1 MMNMIEKRDTLL
13 AKLAKANTLE
23 EIIATG
29 WQLEKCGNTL
39 KQDDYLDLMKNKKDE
54 FYYEQIQKR
63 EQEVRNSLLL
73 NFVKPVQGNV
83 VDLTAIDT
91 KLAWW
96 EIREILLKKQNK
108 DEIDEAFLAYTLKVY
123 PQNDLK
129 ERQLTH
135 RIEEAKAKINIYLE
149 ADCPSPTDLK
159 KMYGI
164 QMDEII
170 DSYKFLRSNAYEF
183 YDSLNKDDFMKE
195 PKEFKG
201 NGYTKQ
207 IITEVASLDEDYYL
221 PKNHKNF
228 VAFCEQNDLPT
239 SMVRRYCRLQK
250 AKNSDFFKLDLAK
263 QVEQLSLVKLDEVD
277 KVKPLAAQ
285 LVDVFDENTDI
296 DTIDYHYFYK
306 QKLNKD
312 EVFQF
317 LRAIKLDNIAEKF
330 RKYVVMHPNAFTCY
344 DAKEIA
350 MYSKNFILTFENQT
364 VNYEPANFVKVI
376 NELEEENLPMSKGL
390 IVQKLTEKQNSKK
403 ITKSIV
409 KPFQVC

>member
-1 MMNMIEKRDTLL
+1 MNMIEKRDSLL
-13 AKLAKANTLE
+13 AKLAKADTLE
-23 EIIATG
+23 EIIIVG
-29 WQLEKCGNTL
+29 WQLERCGNTF
-39 KQDDYLDLMKNKKDE
+39 KQDDYLDLMKTKKDE

-73 NFVKPVQGNV
+73 YFNNQTKGNL

-96 EIREILLKKQNK
+96 EIREILLKKTNK
-108 DEIDEAFLAYTLKVY
+108 DEIDNALLAYTLKVY
-123 PQNDLK
+123 SQNDFK
-129 ERQLTH
+129 ERQLAH

-149 ADCPSPTDLK
+149 ADCPAPTDLK

-170 DSYKFLRSNAYEF
+170 ESYKILRENASEF
-183 YDSLNKDDFMKE
+183 YNSLDKDNFIKK
-195 PKEFKG
+195 PREFKG

-207 IITEVASLDEDYYL
+207 IITEVEALDEDYLL
-221 PKNHKNF
+221 PKNRKNF
-228 VAFCEQNDLPT
+228 IVFCEQNDFPA

-263 QVEQLSLVKLDEVD
+263 QIEQLSLVKLDEVD
-277 KVKPLAAQ
+277 KIKPLVAQ
-285 LVDVFDENTDI
+285 LVDVFDENTYTN
-296 DTIDYHYFYK
+296 TIDYHYFYK

-312 EVFQF
+312 EVSQF
-317 LRAIKLDNIAEKF
+317 LRSINLENIAEKF
-330 RKYVVMHPNAFTCY
+330 RKYITIHSNAFTCY

-350 MYSKNFILTFENQT
+350 IYSKNCMLTFENET
-364 VNYEPANFVKVI
+364 INYDPANFIQVV

>member
-1 MMNMIEKRDTLL
+1 MNMIEKRDTLL
-13 AKLAKANTLE
+13 AKLARANTLE

-39 KQDDYLDLMKNKKDE
+39 KQDDYLELMKNKKDE

-129 ERQLTH
+129 ERQLAH

-170 DSYKFLRSNAYEF
+170 ESYKFLRSNAYEF
-183 YDSLNKDDFMKE
+183 YDSLNKE
-195 PKEFKG
+195 LQEIV
-201 NGYTKQ
+201 N
-207 IITEVASLDEDYYL
+207 DY
-221 PKNHKNF
+221 N
-228 VAFCEQNDLPT
+228 
-239 SMVRRYCRLQK
+239 
-250 AKNSDFFKLDLAK
+250 AKNNDRKISY
-263 QVEQLSLVKLDEVD
+263 
-277 KVKPLAAQ
+277 
-285 LVDVFDENTDI
+285 
-296 DTIDYHYFYK
+296 TI
-306 QKLNKD
+306 
-312 EVFQF
+312 
-317 LRAIKLDNIAEKF
+317 EKHLW
-330 RKYVVMHPNAFTCY
+330 Y
-344 DAKEIA
+344 
-350 MYSKNFILTFENQT
+350 
-364 VNYEPANFVKVI
+364 
-376 NELEEENLPMSKGL
+376 NEYTLGY
-390 IVQKLTEKQNSKK
+390 
-403 ITKSIV
+403 
-409 KPFQVC
+409 